1 VSIQHTPLSYVEGR
15 TYNSTHSFNLE
26 LDGVELSTSYH
37 GRLTSGDLLTRS
49 LGENSSRSGSFGEEI
64 NLLPLLGFEPLTVH
78 SVGNNKSII

>member
-1 VSIQHTPLSYVEGR
+1 VCEFTAALIL
-15 TYNSTHSFNLE
+15 NLE
-26 LDGVELSTSYH
+26 LDGVERSTSYP

-49 LGENSSRSGSFGEEI
+49 LGEHPNRSGSFGDEI